1 MPLNNGNAGE
11 AAKLPKCEPAS
22 MIQPFDHRRRAGD
35 DAQRGRHSRTADDLS
50 GASLHH
56 PRNQG
61 RQRAGRT
68 VVRFP
73 GARRG
78 TRGASAVRSGH
89 VFGIEF
95 ADAAGATIHR
105 LTATNASNLEIFLG
119 WVRLHQGCSGRGS
132 AARERGRRL
141 DGPTNG
147 GAALVPLFA

>member
-1 MPLNNGNAGE
+1 LTIGEGLVMTRNE
-11 AAKLPKCEPAS
+11 AAILG
-22 MIQPFDHRRRAGD
+22 RRMTFPELAFTT
-35 DAQRGRHSRTADDLS
+35 RGTK
-50 GASLHH
+50 GASG
-56 PRNQG
+56 QG
-61 RQRAGRT
+61 GLWFDFRAL
-68 VVRFP
+68 
-73 GARRG
+73 GAAR
-78 TRGASAVRSGH
+78 AVHLRSESGH